1 MRVTPRLNI
10 QSLLAALVLLGASIL
25 AIAAT
30 ASFADAAVVN
40 RIEVQGNQRVDA
52 GTIEAYLSIQPG
64 RNFSSEDED
73 ASLKALFETGLF
85 SDVHIDLRGSTLVV
99 VVVENPVI
107 NEVAFEG
114 NKKFKDEQ
122 LSGLVESKPRGVFTQ
137 AKVQNDVAKILE
149 LYRRSAR
156 FEASVTPQTIAL
168 PNNRVNLVF
177 VITDGPKTGIAG
189 LTFIGNEA
197 FGEARLRNV
206 IQTRRSNILTFI
218 RGGDNYDPDQLA
230 SDEEKLRQYYLARGY
245 ADFQVV
251 SSSAELDRER
261 NTFFI
266 SFTLNEGPRYRF
278 GQISVDSTITGVD
291 TAILQRQVITDEGDV
306 FSNSDVEKSTENIT
320 LYLAAHG
327 YPFAQTRPRLDRNP
341 DTLTIG
347 VTYVVDEGARV
358 YVERIDVRGN
368 TRTRDYV
375 VRREFDIAEGDAYNR
390 VLVDRAERRLKRL
403 GYFSD
408 VRIFNEPGSSD
419 DRVIVVVQ
427 VVEQPTGDLSF
438 GIGVSTGDGV
448 VGDVSL
454 TEKNFLGRGY
464 NLRASVGAGT
474 NSRSYEFGFTDP
486 YFLGRRISAG
496 VNVYR
501 RINQETSF
509 RHYDYNTTG
518 GGLTF
523 GFPIT
528 EDFTVQTGYKVE
540 LQEISVD
547 DDKCE
552 LPDTDDNNVSRA
564 ICDANGDTLV
574 SSVFYSL
581 IYDTLDSRIN
591 PRDGFYTRFTQE
603 FAGVGGDVRW
613 LRTTGS
619 ASYYHELL
627 ADRDVIGLV
636 KVQGG
641 DIFGLGEDVRL
652 LDAFFKGGETVR
664 GFGTSGFGPRDIST
678 DDALGGN
685 IYVAGTAEVQF
696 PLPVI
701 PREIGLKGAFFADA
715 GTLFD
720 TDADVGPTGKLADD
734 ASIRSAVGGS
744 VLWASPLGPLRADF
758 AWAITKEDY
767 DDTQW
772 FRFSG
777 GTHF

>member
-1 MRVTPRLNI
+1 
-10 QSLLAALVLLGASIL
+10 
-25 AIAAT
+25 
-30 ASFADAAVVN
+30 
-40 RIEVQGNQRVDA
+40 
-52 GTIEAYLSIQPG
+52 LSVQPG
-64 RNFSSEDED
+64 RNFTNEDED

-85 SDVHIDLRGSTLVV
+85 SDVRIDMHGSTLVV

-177 VITDGPKTGIAG
+177 VIGDGPKTGISG
-189 LTFIGNEA
+189 LTFIGNDA
-197 FGEARLRNV
+197 FGDARLRNV
-206 IQTRRSNILTFI
+206 IQTRRTNLLTFI
-218 RGGDNYDPDQLA
+218 RGGDNYDPDQLSA
-230 SDEEKLRQYYLARGY
+230 DEEKLRHYYLDRGY

-251 SSSAELDRER
+251 SSSADLDRER

-266 SFTLNEGPRYRF
+266 SFTLNEGARYRF
-278 GQISVDSTITGVD
+278 GQISVDSTIPGVD
-291 TAILQRQVITDEGDV
+291 AAVLQRQVITDEGDV
-306 FSNSDVEKSTENIT
+306 FSSADVDKSTENIT

-327 YPFAQTRPRLDRNP
+327 YPFAQARPRLDRNP
-341 DTLTIG
+341 DALTIG

-375 VRREFDIAEGDAYNR
+375 VRREFDLAEGDAYNR

-408 VRIFNEPGSSD
+408 VRIFNEQGSSD

-427 VVEQPTGDLSF
+427 VTEQPTGDLSF
-438 GIGVSTGDGV
+438 GIGYSSGDGV
-448 VGDVSL
+448 LGDVSL
-454 TEKNFLGRGY
+454 TERNFLGRGY
-464 NLRASVGAGT
+464 NMRVALGAGT

-501 RINQETSF
+501 RINQETTF

-540 LQEISVD
+540 FQEISVS
-547 DDKCE
+547 DDKCT
-552 LPDTDDNNVSRA
+552 LPDPDGNNVSRA

-581 IYDTLDSRIN
+581 IYDTLDSRID
-591 PRDGFYTRFTQE
+591 PRDGFYTKFTQE

-627 ADRDVIGLV
+627 ADRDVIGLI

-664 GFGTSGFGPRDIST
+664 GFATSGFGPRDVST

-696 PLPVI
+696 PFPVL
-701 PREIGLKGAFFADA
+701 PRELGFKGAIFADA

-720 TDADVGPTGKLADD
+720 TDANVGPTGDLQDD
-734 ASIRSAVGGS
+734 ASIRSSVGGS
-744 VLWASPLGPLRADF
+744 LLWSSPLGPLRADF
-758 AWAITKEDY
+758 AWALTKEDY
-767 DDTQW
+767 DKTQW

>member
-1 MRVTPRLNI
+1 MRVNLSRRI
-10 QSLLAALVLLGASIL
+10 QSFLAALVLVGASIV
-25 AIAAT
+25 AIAGTVSPAE
-30 ASFADAAVVN
+30 AAVVN
-40 RIEVQGNQRVDA
+40 SIEVQGNQRVDA
-52 GTIEAYLSIQPG
+52 GTIKAYLSIQPG
-64 RNFSSEDED
+64 RNFTNEDED

-85 SDVHIDLRGSTLVV
+85 SDVHIDMHGSTLVV

-122 LSGLVESKPRGVFTQ
+122 LAGAVESAPRGVFTQ

-168 PNNRVNLVF
+168 SNNRVNLVF
-177 VITDGPKTGIAG
+177 VITEGPKTGING

-197 FGEARLRNV
+197 FGEGRLRNV
-206 IQTRRSNILTFI
+206 IQTRRSNILSFI
-218 RGGDNYDPDQLA
+218 RGGDNYDPDQLSA
-230 SDEEKLRQYYLARGY
+230 DEEKLRQYYLDRGY

-251 SSSAELDRER
+251 SSSADLDRER

-278 GQISVDSTITGVD
+278 GQISVDSTIPGVD
-291 TAILQRQVITDEGDV
+291 PGVLQRQVITDEGDV
-306 FSNSDVEKSTENIT
+306 FSASDVEKSTENIT
-320 LYLAAHG
+320 LYLAGHG
-327 YPFAQTRPRLDRNP
+327 YPFAQARPRLDRNP
-341 DTLTIG
+341 DALTIG

-375 VRREFDIAEGDAYNR
+375 VRREFDLAEGDAYNR
-390 VLVDRAERRLKRL
+390 VLVDRAERRLNRL
-403 GYFSD
+403 GYFSA

-419 DRVIVVVQ
+419 DRVIVVVE
-427 VVEQPTGDLSF
+427 VTEQPTGDLSF
-438 GIGVSTGDGV
+438 GVGFSSGDGV

-454 TEKNFLGRGY
+454 TERNFLGRGY
-464 NLRASVGAGT
+464 NMRVAVGAGT

-501 RINQETSF
+501 RINNETTF

-528 EDFTVQTGYKVE
+528 EDFTIQTGYRVE
-540 LQEISVD
+540 FQEISVS
-547 DDKCE
+547 DDKCT
-552 LPDTDDNNVSRA
+552 LPDPDGNNVSRA

-591 PRDGFYTRFTQE
+591 PRDGFYTKFTQE

-619 ASYYHELL
+619 ASYYHEIL
-627 ADRDVIGLV
+627 ADRDVIGLI

-641 DIFGLGEDVRL
+641 DIFGIGEDVRL

-664 GFGTSGFGPRDIST
+664 GFATSGFGPRDVST

-696 PLPVI
+696 PFPIL
-701 PREIGLKGAFFADA
+701 PREIGFKGAIFADA
-715 GTLFD
+715 GTLFG
-720 TDADVGPTGKLADD
+720 TDADVGPTGELRDD
-734 ASIRSAVGGS
+734 ASIRSSVGGS
-744 VLWASPLGPLRADF
+744 LLWASPLGPLRADF
-758 AWAITKEDY
+758 AWALTKEDY
-767 DDTQW
+767 DNTQW